1 MKSLARCAFV
11 RAALA
16 WACAPSVPLRHARG
30 GGPALSGR
38 TLEGRTAS
46 LSDYKGKV
54 VLVDF
59 WATWCDPCKD
69 EIPELVKLQNDLGS
83 KGFVILG
90 VSMDEETEA
99 VAPFAKATKIN
110 YPVILNGGERSP
122 TGWVVPGLPT
132 AYLIGRDGNGAT
144 TPVRVEVAQEAH
156 RRRRSRPGEVGLKTK
171 PEGQALKFVQSP
183 TCPRRGHARYAGHA
197 AVSGNQSA
205 PPPKHPFFRLGDFYE
220 MFGLDAQEAS
230 QILGLV
236 LTQRQGVPMCGVPYH
251 NAQNYV
257 ARLLRAGRKV
267 AIAEQLEAPSK
278 DKEARRARRR
288 ARGDT
293 RHDRRGRAS

>member
-11 RAALA
+11 CAALA
-16 WACAPSVPLRHARG
+16 WACAPSVPSGTPEAAA
-30 GGPALSGR
+30 ALAGR
-38 TLEGRTAS
+38 TLDGRTAS

-110 YPVILNGGERSP
+110 YPVILNGSERSP

-132 AYLIGRDGNGAT
+132 AYLIGRDGM
-144 TPVRVEVAQEAH
+144 VR
-156 RRRRSRPGEVGLKTK
+156 
-171 PEGQALKFVQSP
+171 
-183 TCPRRGHARYAGHA
+183 
-197 AVSGNQSA
+197 
-205 PPPKHPFFRLGDFYE
+205 
-220 MFGLDAQEAS
+220 
-230 QILGLV
+230 
-236 LTQRQGVPMCGVPYH
+236 QRQFGSKSLKKLTVDV
-251 NAQNYV
+251 
-257 ARLLRAGRKV
+257 
-267 AIAEQLEAPSK
+267 EAALAK
-278 DKEARRARRR
+278 
-288 ARGDT
+288 
-293 RHDRRGRAS
+293 